1 MIGKTIKVV
10 LYTAAGA
17 ICLIIIILLMKFL
30 ATNRLRSQI
39 PQLSDSLTLSQPVRE
54 QISDALKKA
63 RHDPSAGNLG
73 MLGMVYHSSANYEQA
88 AQCYALAARKGKS
101 GWIWNY
107 YLGYLN
113 MEMGRSE
120 AVIKNFKRVLRKNP
134 DMNLAWY
141 YIGSEYKNLRQNELA
156 EEAFG
161 KITAQQKKT
170 SSAKETTRRDH
181 FPLSAYAMF
190 QLSRIYFETG
200 RNELAEK
207 TLKDIIKDNHSFG
220 PAYRLLGNLSG
231 MKGDSALSK
240 HYSDRAGDLMDFSP
254 PVDTLVDRLVLLSR
268 SELFLLKKIDEAE
281 RSIYSEW
288 TLKVVNN
295 ALKYLPDN
303 KYLISK
309 AVKNFLWMNLDKQ
322 AINYTD
328 QHIGYFQDNFAEMN
342 NTGLSF
348 FMKGIYPQAIKYY
361 TRASDLEPDNIEI
374 LKNLAISYWSMGDKK
389 KSYEI
394 LDKIIEKNKNNPD
407 ILADVANTLFFNF
420 RESDK
425 AISMLTRLKKTAPT
439 NPKVQKLAAGVAE
452 KDGKYREA
460 ITLYES
466 SFNGDPKDLI
476 TIRYLG
482 NLLVRQ
488 EMWDKAIR
496 HYRKALEYHPN
507 DPDLLEKLGTLL
519 VRCPDWS
526 LRKIEEGKEYSER
539 AFIHISSRPG
549 TLVSA
554 GKSLAFAY
562 AMLGDKQNAITAI
575 KQTISI
581 GRQESIPRADQAELE
596 NLYKTFQAMKD

>member
-1 MIGKTIKVV
+1 
-10 LYTAAGA
+10 
-17 ICLIIIILLMKFL
+17 
-30 ATNRLRSQI
+30 
-39 PQLSDSLTLSQPVRE
+39 
-54 QISDALKKA
+54 
-63 RHDPSAGNLG
+63 
-73 MLGMVYHSSANYEQA
+73 
-88 AQCYALAARKGKS
+88 
-101 GWIWNY
+101 
-107 YLGYLN
+107 
-113 MEMGRSE
+113 
-120 AVIKNFKRVLRKNP
+120 
-134 DMNLAWY
+134 
-141 YIGSEYKNLRQNELA
+141 
-156 EEAFG
+156 
-161 KITAQQKKT
+161 
-170 SSAKETTRRDH
+170 
-181 FPLSAYAMF
+181 
-190 QLSRIYFETG
+190 
-200 RNELAEK
+200 
-207 TLKDIIKDNHSFG
+207 
-220 PAYRLLGNLSG
+220 
-231 MKGDSALSK
+231 
-240 HYSDRAGDLMDFSP
+240 
-254 PVDTLVDRLVLLSR
+254 
-268 SELFLLKKIDEAE
+268 
-281 RSIYSEW
+281 
-288 TLKVVNN
+288 
-295 ALKYLPDN
+295 
-303 KYLISK
+303 
-309 AVKNFLWMNLDKQ
+309 
-322 AINYTD
+322 
-328 QHIGYFQDNFAEMN
+328 MN

-466 SFNGDPKDLI
+466 SFNGDPEDLI

-581 GRQESIPRADQAELE
+581 GRQENISRADQAELE